1 MTVSGLFYFGRNLMY
16 SLKDDIEAMF
26 LNSPD
31 KIRAKK
37 KLNELFDKYGES
49 KRAIENGAEGAE
61 YMEYVMASAFADDV
75 LAERRK
81 ARGAAG
87 EHSIMQRTPSNERQQ
102 DMEKSSYSDFEE
114 EEEEEELSMTEQVKK
129 VTEDKELAAKKKAK
143 EDAFSL
149 YKKERE
155 NYIPKD
161 IAAKKEQVNLLMDK
175 YGEDLNTANMTMAD
189 YSTYLS
195 VSNYIDQVKQE
206 RMSDD
211 NAKKYKNLE
220 YGMIDNFT
228 PLKTKLKDDEE
239 FKKVLVDAENVI
251 DYPYFDNKGLE
262 TSGIGYLMDER
273 SIFLRQPWLYV
284 NDDGTLTDATKE
296 QKVAAYEDLTKLRAQ
311 LVKQY
316 EEERR
321 KNPDKEDKG
330 PFNYKHTFYQDKTRL
345 RLPPE
350 FIEKEYKRQVDEALN
365 RVKTSFVRYNKSH
378 PDNKIIY
385 TKLPKDVLIALT
397 ELSYNVGH
405 LDKEYPDML
414 RALARGDYDQAALE
428 SHRIEKSKND
438 IKRNKYVFDIL
449 KKYAKK

>member
-1 MTVSGLFYFGRNLMY
+1 MY
-16 SLKDDIEAMF
+16 SLKDDFEEMF
-26 LNSPD
+26 SNNPS
-31 KIRAKK
+31 KVRAKN

-49 KRAIENGAEGAE
+49 KRAIENGTDNVE
-61 YMEYVMASAFADDV
+61 YMEYVMASAFVDEV
-75 LAERRK
+75 LAERRLK
-81 ARGAAG
+81 RKEQNVQNDDRDEYNPYAP
-87 EHSIMQRTPSNERQQ
+87 T
-102 DMEKSSYSDFEE
+102 DVEE
-114 EEEEEELSMTEQVKK
+114 EEEEDEVATEDVPISEQVKK
-129 VTEDKELAAKKKAK
+129 VTEDKELAAKKKAA
-143 EDAFSL
+143 ENALSL

-161 IAAKKEQVNLLMDK
+161 MDAKKEQVNLLMDK
-175 YGEDLNTANMTMAD
+175 YGEDLNRANMTMAD
-189 YSTYLS
+189 YSTYLN
-195 VSNYIDQVKQE
+195 VSNYIDQVKRE

-211 NAKKYKNLE
+211 DAKKYKNLE

-365 RVKTSFVRYNKSH
+365 RVKTSFIRYNKSH

-385 TKLPKDVLIALT
+385 TKLPEDVLIALT